1 MSVAANNSANSFNKI
16 FRIFTDITAWNS
28 KRSIRRS
35 ILEITIKLREYKD
48 MLEETVS
55 RLRMRHDDLFR
66 SAITAYVKGD
76 KPKAAIYVNELAE
89 IRKIITNIY
98 TSVLALERAILR
110 IETIKEI
117 SNINLALGS
126 VLAILNVLKGQ
137 VSNVVPEVA
146 TGIDV
151 LTGEIRN
158 LILATSG
165 TTVSQDKMLDLSD
178 EAQKIL
184 QEVKEVAEAKI
195 SKSLPQIPEELLKTS
210 SSSVASS
217 AGEFK
222 VVVNGVPQP
231 QPTSGKVNGREV
243 RQPRPVSES
252 LESKVLE
259 YILTHGGFID
269 VSDAARQFNVSKEE
283 IIQALKSL
291 KEKNKITF

>member
-1 MSVAANNSANSFNKI
+1 MSVSASSSAGSFNKI
-16 FRIFTDITAWNS
+16 FRIFTDITGWNS
-28 KRSIRRS
+28 KRTLKRS
-35 ILEITIKLREYKD
+35 ILEIAIKLREYKD

-55 RLRMRHDDLFR
+55 RLRLRHDDLFR

-137 VSNVVPEVA
+137 VINVVPEVA

-151 LTGEIRN
+151 LTNEIRN
-158 LILATSG
+158 LILSTSG

-210 SSSVASS
+210 SG
-217 AGEFK
+217 GEFK
-222 VVVNGVPQP
+222 VVVNGASQP
-231 QPTSGKVNGREV
+231 IAGKTVSKEV
-243 RQPRPVSES
+243 KHQRSAGDS
-252 LESKVLE
+252 LALENKVLE

-269 VSDAARQFNVSKEE
+269 VSDAAKQFNVSKEE
-283 IIQALKSL
+283 VIQALKSL

>member
-1 MSVAANNSANSFNKI
+1 MSVVANNSASGFNKI
-16 FRIFTDITAWNS
+16 FRIFTDITAWSS

-35 ILEITIKLREYKD
+35 ILEIAIKLREYKD

-98 TSVLALERAILR
+98 TSALALERAILR

-210 SSSVASS
+210 SNGAASS

-222 VVVNGVPQP
+222 VVVNGASQSTTGKV
-231 QPTSGKVNGREV
+231 SGKEV
-243 RQPRPVSES
+243 RPPRPIGES

-283 IIQALKSL
+283 VIQALKSL

>member
-1 MSVAANNSANSFNKI
+1 MSVVANNSASSFNKI
-16 FRIFTDITAWNS
+16 FRIFTDITAWSS

-35 ILEITIKLREYKD
+35 ILEIAIKLREYKD

-55 RLRMRHDDLFR
+55 RLKMRHDDLFR

-98 TSVLALERAILR
+98 TSALALERAILR

-117 SNINLALGS
+117 SNINLALSS

-165 TTVSQDKMLDLSD
+165 TTVAQDKMLDLSD

-195 SKSLPQIPEELLKTS
+195 SKSLPQIPEELLRTS
-210 SSSVASS
+210 SNGAASS

-222 VVVNGVPQP
+222 VVVNGAS
-231 QPTSGKVNGREV
+231 QPTTGKVSGKEV
-243 RQPRPVSES
+243 RPPRPIGES

-283 IIQALKSL
+283 VIQALKSL

>member
-1 MSVAANNSANSFNKI
+1 MSVVANNSASSFNKI
-16 FRIFTDITAWNS
+16 FRIFTDITAWSS

-35 ILEITIKLREYKD
+35 ILEIAIKLREYKD

-55 RLRMRHDDLFR
+55 RLKMRHDDLFR

-98 TSVLALERAILR
+98 TSALALERAILR

-117 SNINLALGS
+117 SNINLALSS

-165 TTVSQDKMLDLSD
+165 TTVAQDKMLDLSD

-184 QEVKEVAEAKI
+184 QEVKEVAEA
-195 SKSLPQIPEELLKTS
+195 
-210 SSSVASS
+210 
-217 AGEFK
+217 
-222 VVVNGVPQP
+222 
-231 QPTSGKVNGREV
+231 
-243 RQPRPVSES
+243 
-252 LESKVLE
+252 
-259 YILTHGGFID
+259 
-269 VSDAARQFNVSKEE
+269 
-283 IIQALKSL
+283 
-291 KEKNKITF
+291 

>member
-1 MSVAANNSANSFNKI
+1 MVSVAASNSASSFNKI
-16 FRIFTDITAWNS
+16 FRIFTDITGWNS
-28 KRSIRRS
+28 KRTLRRS
-35 ILEITIKLREYKD
+35 ILEIAIKLREYKD
-48 MLEETVS
+48 MLEETVG
-55 RLRMRHDDLFR
+55 RLRSRHDDLFR

-98 TSVLALERAILR
+98 TSALALERAILR

-137 VSNVVPEVA
+137 VNNVVPEVA
-146 TGIDV
+146 TGIEV
-151 LTGEIRN
+151 LTSEIRN
-158 LILATSG
+158 LILSTSG
-165 TTVSQDKMLDLSD
+165 TAVPQDKMLDMSD

-210 SSSVASS
+210 ASN
-217 AGEFK
+217 AEFK
-222 VVVNGVPQP
+222 VVVNNAP
-231 QPTSGKVNGREV
+231 QPTAGKVANKEV
-243 RQPRPVSES
+243 KPARTVNES
-252 LESKVLE
+252 LENKVLE

-269 VSDAARQFNVSKEE
+269 VSDAAKQFNVGKDEV
-283 IIQALKSL
+283 ILALKSL

>member
-35 ILEITIKLREYKD
+35 ILEIAIKLREYKD

-210 SSSVASS
+210 SSGVAGS
-217 AGEFK
+217 GEFK
-222 VVVNGVPQP
+222 VVVNGAP
-231 QPTSGKVNGREV
+231 QPTTGKVNGKEV
-243 RQPRPVSES
+243 RSPRPISES